1 MKWLRHLLRWRVR
14 LPDDE
19 RTCQVPRVPPD
30 AKAVESL
37 ERRRAELRYVPE
49 QGFLKDRRIR

>member
-1 MKWLRHLLRWRVR
+1 MNWLRRLLRWQIRQ
-14 LPDDE
+14 PDDE
-19 RTCQVPRVPPD
+19 RTIQTPRVTPD

-49 QGFLKDRRIR
+49 HGFLKDTRSK